1 MPTKKTT
8 TTVKKNDTNAHVGA
22 KVATVATL
30 AAAAAGAYWFY
41 GAKDSQKHRK
51 IAKSWMLKARVEVL
65 DSIEKLKEIDKEIY
79 LNIVQAVSS
88 KYSKMGATPQELG
101 VLLKDMQSVWSHI
114 DKTHGPK
121 KAVKSM
127 KKAVQAVAKKSAK
140 KATVRERFKT
150 L

>member
-1 MPTKKTT
+1 MPTKKPTP
-8 TTVKKNDTNAHVGA
+8 KKEESKNVVA

-41 GAKDSQKHRK
+41 GAQDAQKHRK

-65 DSIEKLKEIDKEIY
+65 DSIEKLKEIDKEKY
-79 LNIVQAVSS
+79 LNIVQNVSS

-127 KKAVQAVAKKSAK
+127 KKAVGAVIKKSAK
-140 KATVRERFKT
+140 KA
-150 L
+150 

>member
-8 TTVKKNDTNAHVGA
+8 ANKSEANSNVGA

-65 DSIEKLKEIDKEIY
+65 DSIEKLKEIDKEKY
-79 LNIVQAVSS
+79 LSIVQNVSS
-88 KYSKMGATPQELG
+88 KYAKMGATPQELG
-101 VLLKDMQSVWSHI
+101 VLLRDMQSVWSHI
-114 DKTHGPK
+114 DKTQGTK
-121 KAVKSM
+121 KAVKRT
-127 KKAVQAVAKKSAK
+127 KKTVGSVVKKPAK
-140 KATVRERFKT
+140 KA
-150 L
+150 

>member
-8 TTVKKNDTNAHVGA
+8 ANKSEANSNVGA

-65 DSIEKLKEIDKEIY
+65 DSIEKLKEIDKEKY
-79 LNIVQAVSS
+79 LSIVQNVSS
-88 KYSKMGATPQELG
+88 KYAKMGATPQELG
-101 VLLKDMQSVWSHI
+101 VLLRDMQSVWSHI

-121 KAVKSM
+121 KAVKRT
-127 KKAVQAVAKKSAK
+127 KKTVGSVVKKPAK
-140 KATVRERFKT
+140 KA
-150 L
+150 